1 MSGMQVMK
9 YPVVKEPPSSLR
21 QEVHTP
27 SEPTEQEK
35 LSHDS
40 LLGDLGSSVPGGL
53 KAALSRHPGSG
64 IPGGSQGIQP
74 EDQRRLRPSLC
85 VYGHKAGRVPWR
97 SYYPTK

>member
-1 MSGMQVMK
+1 MSRMQVMK

-53 KAALSRHPGSG
+53 KAALSRHPGLAFLEDRRAFSLKIREG
-64 IPGGSQGIQP
+64 CVQAFVYMDTRLGG
-74 EDQRRLRPSLC
+74 C
-85 VYGHKAGRVPWR
+85 HGRAI
-97 SYYPTK
+97 T